1 MRCSQYIAL
10 PAVMMT
16 IALTAASALT
26 QPQERGMGG
35 IVGITVYDD
44 RDFRGRNANFRSDVA
59 DLRPSGMNDRI
70 VSFEIARGE
79 TWEVCEHASFGGRC
93 QVFTGYE
100 SDLRQRGW
108 ARMISSLR
116 RVRGGGGGGGYPPPP
131 PPPFPGGPGGNGLSL
146 YASENFRGSSRVLNG
161 PTPDLRVLGF
171 SDKAES
177 LRVPRGDV
185 WEVCRDIEYVG
196 CLQVNA
202 DWPDL
207 GRLGRLKGEI
217 SSARPWRQGGGG
229 GWNPG
234 PRPPYPGGGNGF
246 GRIVLYS
253 APGFRGR
260 SLTLEQADSMVDMGA
275 VQSVRVERGATWP
288 ICEDATYRGRC
299 TAVSGDVADI
309 RSFGLPGR
317 VRSARPTASPR

>member
-1 MRCSQYIAL
+1 LRSSPYIEPL
-10 PAVMMT
+10 AVILT
-16 IALTAASALT
+16 VALTAVSAPA
-26 QPQERGMGG
+26 QPQERDMGG
-35 IVGITVYDD
+35 IVGITAYDD
-44 RDFRGRNANFRSDVA
+44 RDFRGRNANFRNDVA

-79 TWEVCEHASFGGRC
+79 TWEVCEHVSFGGRC

-100 SDLRQRGW
+100 NDLRQRGW
-108 ARMISSLR
+108 ARMISSMR
-116 RVRGGGGGGGYPPPP
+116 RIRGGGGGGYPPPILP
-131 PPPFPGGPGGNGLSL
+131 PVPGGPGARGLEL
-146 YASENFRGSSRVLNG
+146 FASENFRGSSRVLNG
-161 PTPDLRVLGF
+161 PTSDLRVLGF

-177 LRVPRGDV
+177 LRLPRGEV
-185 WEVCRDIEYVG
+185 WEVCRDVEYVG
-196 CLQVNA
+196 CLQVNS

-217 SSARPWRQGGGG
+217 SSARPWRQGGS

-234 PRPPYPGGGNGF
+234 PRPPYPGSGAS

-253 APGFRGR
+253 APDFRGR
-260 SLTLEQADSMVDMGA
+260 SRTLDRADGAVDMGA
-275 VQSVRVERGATWP
+275 VQSVRVERGATWQ
-288 ICEDATYRGRC
+288 ICEDTNFRGRC